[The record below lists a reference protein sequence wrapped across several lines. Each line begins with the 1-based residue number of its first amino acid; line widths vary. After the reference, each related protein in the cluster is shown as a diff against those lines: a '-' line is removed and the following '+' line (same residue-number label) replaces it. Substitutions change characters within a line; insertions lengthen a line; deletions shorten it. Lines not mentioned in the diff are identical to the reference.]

1 MFLLFG
7 LESDLWV
14 LIVCYLEVRGVV
26 EIILIEVNYWIFVLW
41 LKYLSIIKFIWVLK

>member
-7 LESDLWV
+7 LESDLLIV

-26 EIILIEVNYWIFVLW
+26 EILLF
-41 LKYLSIIKFIWVLK
+41 